1 MRIAG
6 TKSCSLVNG
15 PGVRYVIFM
24 QGCPH
29 HCEGCHN
36 PETWD
41 FLGGHKVHN
50 LALLSDIAKHPHID
64 GITISGG
71 EPFVQQE
78 VLVDFLRRFKTLT
91 RFNGKAWDIWIYTGY
106 EYDQIK
112 DTELAQM
119 ADVLVTGKFEKDKPT
134 EPGTW
139 YGSTNQQV
147 IHIKKD

>member
-41 FLGGHKVHN
+41 FEGGHEIDIYD
-50 LALLSDIAKHPHID
+50 LLKDINQHPLID

-71 EPFVQQE
+71 EPFAQQHE
-78 VLVDFLRRFKTLT
+78 LITFLNWFDFVFPLNKY
-91 RFNGKAWDIWIYTGY
+91 DIWIYTGY
-106 EYDQIK
+106 EYEEIK
-112 DTELAQM
+112 DTPLANR

-139 YGSTNQQV
+139 YGSTNQQI